1 MRIAPYLGRFS
12 LRTIRILFS
21 RLVPSGCKVKCV
33 EFWRIWGV
41 TKRPA
46 SEISHSVKTRKR
58 NRLALVSR
66 IRATA
71 PSHTSRNFSFQG
83 RDFPRLPLPGFFPVF
98 SFSLCFSLCFAAG
111 RSEMEERNCV
121 YRPGN
126 GRGVHARSKATTT
139 TSEPMSPKFIG
150 NSISVV

>member
-1 MRIAPYLGRFS
+1 MRIAPCLGRFS

-21 RLVPSGCKVKCV
+21 RLVPSGCKVKCM

-46 SEISHSVKTRKR
+46 SEISHGKDSKTQPLGT
-58 NRLALVSR
+58 RLTYPCHRAEPIHLAISHSR
-66 IRATA
+66 AAIFRAF
-71 PSHTSRNFSFQG
+71 HSRLF
-83 RDFPRLPLPGFFPVF
+83 PGFQLF
-98 SFSLCFSLCFAAG
+98 SVLFSLL
-111 RSEMEERNCV
+111 RSGMEERNCV

-139 TSEPMSPKFIG
+139 SEPMSPKFIG